1 LGPVQHMWERNSG
14 GHKAW
19 APQMEQGLGHK
30 WGTAA
35 GLLHTGKVRGP
46 HKVTAEHTRAKSQV
60 DKKGRGQAAI
70 GCKTES
76 LVVVGVERKLGPVGV
91 GSTSGQVGEVGACRL
106 GPGAGVARSRG
117 CSWGQST
124 WGQSTWGRSKRGPAS
139 GRSSAQGRGTGVRI
153 VEGRSRWE
161 LSS

>member
-1 LGPVQHMWERNSG
+1 MWEQNSG
-14 GHKAW
+14 EHKAW
-19 APQMEQGLGHK
+19 AQQMGQGLGHK
-30 WGTAA
+30 WGTAV
-35 GLLHTGKVRGP
+35 GLLHMGRVRGP
-46 HKVTAEHTRAKSQV
+46 HKVTAEHTTARSQG
-60 DKKGRGQAAI
+60 DRKRPGQAAK
-70 GCKTES
+70 GCRTES
-76 LVVVGVERKLGPVGV
+76 LVVVGVERKLGLAGV
-91 GSTSGQVGEVGACRL
+91 GSTSGQVGEVGAYRL

-139 GRSSAQGRGTGVRI
+139 GRSSTQGRGTGVRI